1 MVCDAAEVLYYK
13 MQVYP
18 GKDAAL
24 QEGTKP
30 AKPVNNGRYQ
40 GGTDGR
46 DLLVVVRFSR
56 FLGQILGHTPKF
68 EFLAGNSNF

>member
-1 MVCDAAEVLYYK
+1 MVCDAADVSYYK

-30 AKPVNNGRYQ
+30 VNNGQKSPKKRSLKPLSS
-40 GGTDGR
+40 
-46 DLLVVVRFSR
+46 LLPVRE
-56 FLGQILGHTPKF
+56 L
-68 EFLAGNSNF
+68 

>member
-30 AKPVNNGRYQ
+30 AKPVNNGFNHM
-40 GGTDGR
+40 GSDIV
-46 DLLVVVRFSR
+46 LPMAFW
-56 FLGQILGHTPKF
+56 I
-68 EFLAGNSNF
+68 